1 MAMDGCDTRGL
12 EERDGRMAGIA
23 GCQPTLDIME
33 RPCLRGPGLAVIEQ
47 DTLPPPLGPT
57 GVQMGT
63 HTYTH
68 ACRPTVQKG
77 K

>member
-12 EERDGRMAGIA
+12 EERDRRMAGIA

-47 DTLPPPLGPT
+47 DT
-57 GVQMGT
+57 
-63 HTYTH
+63 
-68 ACRPTVQKG
+68 
-77 K
+77 